1 MINISFVL
9 IILGIFQGITEFLP
23 ISSSGHLALLEQTD
37 TVKNLMG
44 DLSDEMNLLINVS
57 LHIATL
63 LAVVLYMR
71 KEIFI
76 IIKGFFTGLIKRD
89 FSNQDFLSGIYIII
103 ASIPAGVLGFCFHKH
118 IEAIFSSVTIILIFL
133 IINGFILIAANKI
146 PSKDRKFKE
155 LGIFRSIMIGLCQAV
170 ALLPGI
176 SRSGSTLAGGL
187 LCGLEGVEAARFS
200 FLMAIP
206 VIAGAGLLEGLK
218 AAKGSYPSDIFLPI
232 LAGMLAAFI
241 VALAAI
247 RILFWIVK
255 NVRLDIFGFYTIA
268 LGVSGLIIKFLIIG

>member
-1 MINISFVL
+1 MINMFIVL
-9 IILGIFQGITEFLP
+9 IILGVFQGITEFLP

-37 TVKNLMG
+37 IIKNLMG
-44 DLSDEMNLLINVS
+44 GIGDEVNLLINVS
-57 LHIATL
+57 LHVATL
-63 LAVVLYMR
+63 IAVIIYMR
-71 KEIFI
+71 KEIFV
-76 IIKGFFTGLIKRD
+76 IIKGFFTGLIQRD
-89 FSNQDFLSGIYIII
+89 FSNPDFLSGIYILI
-103 ASIPAGVLGFCFHKH
+103 ASVPAGILGFCLKKH
-118 IEAIFSSVTIILIFL
+118 IEAVFSSVTIVLIFL

-155 LGIFRSIMIGLCQAV
+155 LGVFRSILVGLCQAI

-176 SRSGSTLAGGL
+176 SRSGATLTGGL

-218 AAKGSYPSDIFLPI
+218 AAGGTYPSDVFLPI
-232 LAGMLAAFI
+232 LTGMFAAII
-241 VALAAI
+241 VALVSI

-255 NVRLDIFGFYTIA
+255 NVKLNIFGYYTIA
-268 LGVSGLIIKFLIIG
+268 LGVSGLIIKFFV